1 MSEGRDTKSLL
12 TIKVLRLVRPNLIG
26 PLALSGDSHDL
37 PGDLWERELKSDV
50 TSVPGIEALSLGKF
64 LRLPQGFGN
73 MYLGETFS
81 SYVCIQNESPTVV
94 TNVSCK
100 VELQTN
106 TQKFVLSDDRTMSE
120 IKTGSTLDIVM
131 HHEVKEM
138 GKHMLICT
146 LTYTVPG
153 AISAEPVTLERFFR
167 FQVKKPLD
175 VKTKLY
181 NAENDE
187 VFLEAQVQ
195 NITSSAICLERISLE
210 PSSCFSCTPLTSTV
224 DEFDSIKK
232 VSLGSLPKLP
242 LQPMRSNVM
251 LDVENSQ
258 QFLYRLSPIADNA
271 RSATN
276 IGKLDI
282 VWRTSLGDKGR
293 LQTSQL
299 QRQPPV
305 LNDLKFSV
313 DKMPSICTVDVPFD
327 VTCKLT
333 NTTSEREMDLQLEL
347 ESPSTDGYVW
357 LGITRTKI
365 GPLAPSSSREMNLAI
380 FPTRMGL
387 INLSGIRIVD
397 LNRGEKF
404 SYNDVV
410 QVLIMNENLQPS
422 Q

>member
-1 MSEGRDTKSLL
+1 
-12 TIKVLRLVRPNLIG
+12 
-26 PLALSGDSHDL
+26 
-37 PGDLWERELKSDV
+37 
-50 TSVPGIEALSLGKF
+50 
-64 LRLPQGFGN
+64 
-73 MYLGETFS
+73 
-81 SYVCIQNESPTVV
+81 
-94 TNVSCK
+94 
-100 VELQTN
+100 
-106 TQKFVLSDDRTMSE
+106 
-120 IKTGSTLDIVM
+120 
-131 HHEVKEM
+131 
-138 GKHMLICT
+138 
-146 LTYTVPG
+146 
-153 AISAEPVTLERFFR
+153 
-167 FQVKKPLD
+167 

-210 PSSCFSCTPLTSTV
+210 PSSCFSCSPLTNSL
-224 DEFDSIKK
+224 DEINSIKK
-232 VSLGSLPKLP
+232 TLNGTLPKLP
-242 LQPMRSNVM
+242 LQPARSNVM

-313 DKMPSICTVDVPFD
+313 DSVPPICTVDVPFD
-327 VTCKLT
+327 VTCKLV
-333 NTTSEREMDLQLEL
+333 NTTSDREMDLQLEL
-347 ESPSTDGYVW
+347 ESPATDGYVW
-357 LGITRTKI
+357 LGITKTKI
-365 GPLAPSSSREMNLAI
+365 GPLAPSSSRLLNLAI

-410 QVLIMNENLQPS
+410 QVLIMNESRETS